1 MTTRIEAFVLL
12 NGGWKPDAMDFA
24 AALGARYPGIGRVR
38 GKQAEEGSGTP
49 HVISVDGA
57 ALQMFV
63 VNAPYPTEQLLPPL
77 RLIEHVDPE
86 PVARAQ
92 VAYVMLSAEWP
103 DLGEDAS
110 PAERAEIAGA
120 YSALLTL
127 VTAMTM
133 REAPAL
139 AAFWTES
146 WRFWSAEQVEAAA
159 EGVMRGEPPFSLWYS
174 LAEIKGARAGGG
186 DMLGAMTFGLK
197 PFCGRE
203 VEVAPAPVGSQIV
216 QALAK
221 GVAERMLSGALVE
234 DHEALMQ
241 PGLMEPAVI
250 RLADRFM
257 RPRQPVVLVVPPD
270 AGIDAQT
277 LESKK
282 AAGAARGGGLVS
294 RFFGGKR

>member
-24 AALGARYPGIGRVR
+24 ADLGARYPGIGRVR

-49 HVISVDGA
+49 HVIGVDGA
-57 ALQMFV
+57 SVQMSI

-92 VAYVMLSAEWP
+92 AAYVMLSAEWP
-103 DLGEDAS
+103 DIDAEEA
-110 PAERAEIAGA
+110 PVECAEIAGA

-127 VTAMTM
+127 VTAMVV
-133 REAPAL
+133 RQAPSI

-146 WRFWSAEQVEAAA
+146 WRFWTAEQIEAAA
-159 EGVMRGEPPFSLWYS
+159 DGVMRGEPPLSLWYS
-174 LAEIKGARAGGG
+174 LAEIKGAKAGGG
-186 DMLGAMTFGLK
+186 DMRGAMSFGLK

-203 VEVAPAPVGSQIV
+203 VEVAPAPLGAVTV
-216 QALAK
+216 QMLAK
-221 GVAERMLSGALVE
+221 EMAERMIAGERIE
-234 DHEALMQ
+234 DHEPLHR
-241 PGLMEPAVI
+241 PGMEEPAVV

-257 RPRQPVVLVVPPD
+257 RPRQPVVLVVPPG
-270 AGIDAQT
+270 AGIDAQS

-282 AAGAARGGGLVS
+282 AAGAARSGGLVS
-294 RFFGGKR
+294 RFFGGRR